1 MQRAGPEP
9 QPGPLTDEERAQFQ
23 AFSDAA
29 GKPLE
34 PASSREEGLKLL
46 RKLQYWIG
54 ASPIW
59 WGRPLPE
66 FGDRSPWGF
75 ILEGGDPEYLLEV
88 VRTRHPLE

>member
-1 MQRAGPEP
+1 VAIEENKGPDA
-9 QPGPLTDEERAQFQ
+9 LTDVERAELQ
-23 AFSDAA
+23 AVLDAA
-29 GKPLE
+29 GKALQ
-34 PASSREEGLKLL
+34 PAGSRDEGLKLL

-54 ASPIW
+54 ASPVW

-66 FGDRSPWGF
+66 FGDSSPWDY